1 MSCTVCRILTMLYF
15 VLYRM
20 PYFDRWVEEKL
31 RHAGTITFLAESPEF
46 QLLGVGFCIL
56 HSK

>member
-1 MSCTVCRILTMLYF
+1 MLYF